1 MKPKSPFRRVQD
13 FPELDPLNNLLRT
26 PPLTTED
33 RLMHI
38 RALGQRINGYVR
50 FMCAV
55 GTLESCSGEAKQKA
69 VTFFYDC
76 LVTLEPP
83 LGRVPKKLQRRE
95 RVVD

>member
-13 FPELDPLNNLLRT
+13 FPELDPLNTLLRK

-38 RALGQRINGYVR
+38 RALGQRIKGYVR

-69 VTFFYDC
+69 VT
-76 LVTLEPP
+76 V
-83 LGRVPKKLQRRE
+83 KLQRRE
-95 RVVD
+95 RVAD

>member
-38 RALGQRINGYVR
+38 RALGQRIKGYVR

-55 GTLESCSGEAKQKA
+55 GTLESCSGEQS
-69 VTFFYDC
+69 
-76 LVTLEPP
+76 
-83 LGRVPKKLQRRE
+83 KKLLPSFMIAW
-95 RVVD
+95 

>member
-1 MKPKSPFRRVQD
+1 MKPKYPLRLVQT
-13 FPELDPLNNLLRT
+13 FPELDPLNTLLRT
-26 PPLTTED
+26 PPLNTED

-69 VTFFYDC
+69 VTVFYDC

-83 LGRVPKKLQRRE
+83 LGSVPKKLQRRE
-95 RVVD
+95 RIAG